1 MTYFISENTLKK
13 CFDQLCQYS
22 KDMKP
27 SNTVFMFLTL
37 KHTGFSDF

>member
-27 SNTVFMFLTL
+27 SNTVFYVF
-37 KHTGFSDF
+37 DFKTYWI